1 MTSISRTARLLTA
14 LLAVLPA
21 CPAAAQTS
29 SAPTAAPRIPAAQ
42 VPAACGQT
50 LEQNAWM
57 FQGQRG
63 WYFYGDELSGTWTG
77 RPWKDARATF
87 VPGAAQLHAALKARG
102 VQLILAPVPPRSFVV
117 PQHLNPASAGQ
128 KAFDPAA
135 ATAFYAGLV
144 ADLRAAGIP
153 TADLLTPARTLGD
166 AGLFR
171 QDIHWTPE
179 GAQAAAR
186 AVASA
191 MQAGGV
197 PAGTEAYLSLRAG
210 TLTRQV
216 QDQPVL
222 GQISSLCSLNV
233 TPETFGDYQTR
244 PAQGLVAAP
253 GNFGGSEGKVRW
265 AFGPVASVT
274 FNAAQAAPVTVNATF
289 ENPVGDQ
296 TVEVLLGGKVIDTI
310 SGLQPGQ
317 NVTRSWTVNAVA
329 GSNTLDFRFA
339 DYNGG
344 RTSFAPGDGRPMAVI
359 FKTLTLTGPGGS
371 ADLVSDGAQGAGLL
385 GGAADTVLV
394 GASSSLP
401 NLNFAGFLQ
410 ESLGRRVD
418 NVSFG
423 GAGAYSSLKD
433 YLQDDAF
440 RSAPPKILIWQ
451 IPLLGGEDT
460 AESDLRF
467 LLAAARGGA
476 EVAQASG
483 NGSAAVSLGG
493 VSGVSARVRVTNPAV
508 RTVTFKVTGERGTRE
523 FRVTNS
529 DRMTHRQDFQL
540 DLSDLGKLSAVQVS
554 AEGALDLRVTRAN

>member
-1 MTSISRTARLLTA
+1 MNKPALILTA
-14 LLAVLPA
+14 LLATSLA
-21 CPAAAQTS
+21 RTAAQT
-29 SAPTAAPRIPAAQ
+29 AARVPAAQ

-50 LEQNAWM
+50 LEQKAWM
-57 FQGQRG
+57 FQGQKD
-63 WYFYGDELSGTWTG
+63 WFFYGDELSGTWTG

-135 ATAFYAGLV
+135 ATAFYQGLV
-144 ADLRAAGIP
+144 GDLRAAGIP

-253 GNFGGSEGKVRW
+253 GNFGGSEGAVRW

-289 ENPVGDQ
+289 ENPVG
-296 TVEVLLGGKVIDTI
+296 
-310 SGLQPGQ
+310 
-317 NVTRSWTVNAVA
+317 TRRSRCSSA
-329 GSNTLDFRFA
+329 GRSSTPSAACNPA
-339 DYNGG
+339 
-344 RTSFAPGDGRPMAVI
+344 RTSPAA
-359 FKTLTLTGPGGS
+359 GP
-371 ADLVSDGAQGAGLL
+371 
-385 GGAADTVLV
+385 
-394 GASSSLP
+394 
-401 NLNFAGFLQ
+401 
-410 ESLGRRVD
+410 
-418 NVSFG
+418 
-423 GAGAYSSLKD
+423 
-433 YLQDDAF
+433 
-440 RSAPPKILIWQ
+440 
-451 IPLLGGEDT
+451 
-460 AESDLRF
+460 
-467 LLAAARGGA
+467 
-476 EVAQASG
+476 
-483 NGSAAVSLGG
+483 
-493 VSGVSARVRVTNPAV
+493 
-508 RTVTFKVTGERGTRE
+508 
-523 FRVTNS
+523 
-529 DRMTHRQDFQL
+529 
-540 DLSDLGKLSAVQVS
+540 
-554 AEGALDLRVTRAN
+554 

>member
-1 MTSISRTARLLTA
+1 
-14 LLAVLPA
+14 
-21 CPAAAQTS
+21 
-29 SAPTAAPRIPAAQ
+29 
-42 VPAACGQT
+42 
-50 LEQNAWM
+50 
-57 FQGQRG
+57 
-63 WYFYGDELSGTWTG
+63 
-77 RPWKDARATF
+77 
-87 VPGAAQLHAALKARG
+87 
-102 VQLILAPVPPRSFVV
+102 
-117 PQHLNPASAGQ
+117 
-128 KAFDPAA
+128 
-135 ATAFYAGLV
+135 
-144 ADLRAAGIP
+144 
-153 TADLLTPARTLGD
+153 
-166 AGLFR
+166 
-171 QDIHWTPE
+171 
-179 GAQAAAR
+179 
-186 AVASA
+186 
-191 MQAGGV
+191 
-197 PAGTEAYLSLRAG
+197 
-210 TLTRQV
+210 
-216 QDQPVL
+216 
-222 GQISSLCSLNV
+222 
-233 TPETFGDYQTR
+233 
-244 PAQGLVAAP
+244 
-253 GNFGGSEGKVRW
+253 
-265 AFGPVASVT
+265 
-274 FNAAQAAPVTVNATF
+274 
-289 ENPVGDQ
+289 
-296 TVEVLLGGKVIDTI
+296 
-310 SGLQPGQ
+310 
-317 NVTRSWTVNAVA
+317 VA

-483 NGSAAVSLGG
+483 NGSASVNLSG

-554 AEGALDLRVTRAN
+554 ADSALDLRVTRAN